1 MISFESIIVIGQ
13 GKVAKECARIA
24 KDKFDN
30 VKLLDIN
37 EISNLDEYFNSLKGH
52 LIISQHSC
60 IKICNKFENFIIR
73 NFHECKSTSKYST
86 NDDGTNRN

>member
-1 MISFESIIVIGQ
+1 MISCESIIVIGQ

-24 KDKFDN
+24 RDKFDN

-52 LIISQHSC
+52 LIISANNTYIFKPRC
-60 IKICNKFENFIIR
+60 VENNAIINYHNALFPNHR
-73 NFHECKSTSKYST
+73 SK
-86 NDDGTNRN
+86 